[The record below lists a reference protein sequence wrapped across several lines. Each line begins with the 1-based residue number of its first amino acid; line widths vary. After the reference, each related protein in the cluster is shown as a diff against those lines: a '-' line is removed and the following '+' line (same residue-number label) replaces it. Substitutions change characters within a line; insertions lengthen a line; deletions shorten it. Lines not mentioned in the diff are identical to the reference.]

1 MNTLGRK
8 LCKEMID
15 NSKIR
20 QFFGVKELDPN
31 EEKKLSECIADDI
44 ADDFL
49 ELKKRCDASK
59 NDIKIFEDKLKA
71 IIGDDLTN

>member
-1 MNTLGRK
+1 
-8 LCKEMID
+8 MID